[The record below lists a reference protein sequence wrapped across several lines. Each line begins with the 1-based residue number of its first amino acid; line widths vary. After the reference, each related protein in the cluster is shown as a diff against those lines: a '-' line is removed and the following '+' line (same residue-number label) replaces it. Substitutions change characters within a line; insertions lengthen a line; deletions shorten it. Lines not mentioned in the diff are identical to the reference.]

1 MSGKEPYRTLT
12 EAKVDEPSSMIFL
25 VFTVLAFIV
34 LRLTFRMRWRTLLL
48 LAVLA
53 GLVGDAIIDLV
64 IARRS

>member
-1 MSGKEPYRTLT
+1 
-12 EAKVDEPSSMIFL
+12 MIFL
-25 VFTVLAFIV
+25 VLSVLALIV

-64 IARRS
+64 IAWRS